1 MKKYLYK
8 GNRLKWKTLK
18 EVKKEKII
26 INSFKF
32 KKLLIKNEDNNNL
45 LIK

>member
-1 MKKYLYK
+1 MKKHLYK

>member
-1 MKKYLYK
+1 MENFK
-8 GNRLKWKTLK
+8 RSK
-18 EVKKEKII
+18 ERKII